1 MQTSGTEQAQYYT
14 EFEGLNALKTQAKT
28 DRKAALEE
36 VARQFEGMFLS
47 QMLKSMRSANE
58 VLSEGNYLNSQESG
72 FYQDMFDSQL
82 SLSMT
87 RGEGMGLSEA
97 LVSQLSRQIPG
108 MDEEGNALAGA
119 RRTLADYDRSI
130 PALSPRLPEKVEEV
144 KALAESE
151 KVDQAEAVTG
161 QTRMESADQAEVEV
175 VRERSAPDAPMPE
188 RFGSPEHFVRTL
200 LPMAR
205 DAAEES
211 GIDPRLMV
219 AQAALETGWG
229 KHMIRGNNGDH
240 SYNLFGI
247 KADSRWQGDSVNIA
261 TTEFREGIKMQERA
275 DFRRYPDYRESFRDY
290 VTFLQDNP
298 RYRDVWEVAD
308 QPEAFA
314 ERLQQAGYA
323 TDPAYGRK
331 IRSIM
336 EGEPFEAALD
346 RFQTLSRVSEE

>member
-1 MQTSGTEQAQYYT
+1 MQTSGIEQAQYYT
-14 EFEGLNALKTQAKT
+14 EFGGLNALKTQAKT
-28 DRKAALEE
+28 DRRAALEE

-87 RGEGMGLSEA
+87 RGKGLGLGEA

-108 MDEEGNALAGA
+108 MDAEGNALAGA

-130 PALSPRLPEKVEEV
+130 PALSPRLPEKVDEV
-144 KALAESE
+144 KALAESAMADRAE
-151 KVDQAEAVTG
+151 AKVD
-161 QTRMESADQAEVEV
+161 
-175 VRERSAPDAPMPE
+175 RSATGETDHTEREAMKDRVEAAMPE
-188 RFGSPEHFVRTL
+188 RFESPEHFVRTL
-200 LPMAR
+200 LPLAR

-229 KHMIRGNNGDH
+229 KHMIRGNDGSH
-240 SYNLFGI
+240 SFNLFGI
-247 KADSRWQGDSVNIA
+247 KADTRWQGDSVNIA
-261 TTEFREGIKMQERA
+261 TSEFREGVKLQERA

-290 VTFLQDNP
+290 VAFLQDNP

-308 QPEAFA
+308 QPGVFA